1 MGIGFMD
8 GQGNNA
14 AMRANPVYGAS
25 FATGSYGKNVGTSP
39 SGSQFGNY
47 VVGLTSDSTKSGV
60 VGTVTR
66 SVLSINFAIKY

>member
-8 GQGNNA
+8 GKGNYA
-14 AMRANPVYGAS
+14 AMRANTAYGAS
-25 FATGSYGKNVGTSP
+25 FATGSYGTNVGTSP

-47 VVGLTSDSTKSGV
+47 VVGLTSDSAKSGV

-66 SVLSINFAIKY
+66 SVLDINFAIKY